1 MGSDTL
7 ARSSPLQYAVCLG
20 GIFGAWIA
28 IAVLRLAEPGP
39 AERTLTIHGVYDEVG
54 HSLTALILALALR
67 ALRLPIPIWSVLIG
81 GVILDL
87 GHVMNMLDFTEP
99 IAGSSRNGTHSVFM
113 VILLA
118 LVGFIDRRHA
128 NVWLGI
134 TLGAIS
140 HLWRD
145 MGTGLVPLAWPL
157 TDQVWGTSF
166 TRYMVGLIGV
176 ALAIVGSA
184 ALLDTWSHANS
195 PNESTPAS

>member
-1 MGSDTL
+1 
-7 ARSSPLQYAVCLG
+7 
-20 GIFGAWIA
+20 
-28 IAVLRLAEPGP
+28 
-39 AERTLTIHGVYDEVG
+39 
-54 HSLTALILALALR
+54 
-67 ALRLPIPIWSVLIG
+67 
-81 GVILDL
+81 
-87 GHVMNMLDFTEP
+87 
-99 IAGSSRNGTHSVFM
+99 VFA

-118 LVGFIDRRHA
+118 LIGFLDRRHA

-184 ALLDTWSHANS
+184 ALLDTWAHANR
-195 PNESTPAS
+195 PLDLRENQESR